1 MKTFNGDLSIA
12 LKVDIPLVR
21 IDSKKTLKQ
30 SGLTPAKQTKVF
42 PYYVLSQEI
51 TNLFS
56 YFIIRMDGGLRF
68 L

>member
-1 MKTFNGDLSIA
+1 MN
-12 LKVDIPLVR
+12 IPLSSGQNWFKENTETKWSYP
-21 IDSKKTLKQ
+21 SKTDE
-30 SGLTPAKQTKVF
+30 GF

>member
-1 MKTFNGDLSIA
+1 M
-12 LKVDIPLVR
+12 DIPLSSGQNWFKENTETKWSYP
-21 IDSKKTLKQ
+21 SKTDE
-30 SGLTPAKQTKVF
+30 GF

>member
-1 MKTFNGDLSIA
+1 MEIEASLLKWISLS
-12 LKVDIPLVR
+12 LLVR
-21 IDSKKTLKQ
+21 IDSKKALKQ

>member
-1 MKTFNGDLSIA
+1 MEIKASLLKWISLS
-12 LKVDIPLVR
+12 LLVR
-21 IDSKKTLKQ
+21 IDSKKALKQ

-51 TNLFS
+51 TNLFF

>member
-1 MKTFNGDLSIA
+1 M
-12 LKVDIPLVR
+12 DIPL
-21 IDSKKTLKQ
+21 SSGQNWLKKTLKQ
-30 SGLTPAKQTKVF
+30 SGLTLAKQTKVF